1 MKHLF
6 LGYIDPGLGTL
17 IWQTIVAAFVG
28 LFFYLN
34 KTRRWIVS
42 VFLKILGRRQKP
54 NTTTTVAAE
63 IPVAKVEAKT
73 EAR

>member
-42 VFLKILGRRQKP
+42 VVLKILGRKQKAG
-54 NTTTTVAAE
+54 TATIAAE

>member
-42 VFLKILGRRQKP
+42 VFFKIWGRGQKP
-54 NTTTTVAAE
+54 KTTTVAAE